1 MLSIP
6 FFYFKRI
13 FNDKIANFEVQY
25 MSVMQIFQS
34 RSLKVTDSTSCHRL
48 KFKHA
53 KLLFMVSTNKQ
64 FTQWTPKPNSLFRWQ
79 SQRRTS
85 EWNSLLIVVY
95 MFTPTPQNPYNH
107 SKVRERQREIRGLRH
122 QFSLIRL
129 TTLSLFLTY
138 CSLHTLHVRLVEI
151 TVSLVYRQ
159 WVHVLR
165 KCHAGVS

>member
-1 MLSIP
+1 MKSKTYPYRNCLSSQSKGNRQHFMLDSSSNTP
-6 FFYFKRI
+6 SFYLWFLQNNRI
-13 FNDKIANFEVQY
+13 IQ
-25 MSVMQIFQS
+25 
-34 RSLKVTDSTSCHRL
+34 R
-48 KFKHA
+48 
-53 KLLFMVSTNKQ
+53 
-64 FTQWTPKPNSLFRWQ
+64 TPKLNSLFRWQ

-85 EWNSLLIVVY
+85 ECNALLIVVY
-95 MFTPTPQNPYNH
+95 MLTPTPQNPYNY

-159 WVHVLR
+159 WFHVLQKR
-165 KCHAGVS
+165 HAGVL